1 VTDRAG
7 RLLASHVR
15 SLEISTGG
23 PQGEVPVVST
33 PDHD

>member
-1 VTDRAG
+1 
-7 RLLASHVR
+7 VR